1 MKLYLYPFVWLFI
14 PFAIGINCFDNLFLS
29 DSLIYIFILVCLFSF
44 FVSKNV
50 FKNSYSFV
58 FPWVTGVLL
67 FFLGVVFTRFYLDNK
82 NNTLLFGKELKM
94 IGYVDA
100 LGTTKSGY
108 TKCELKIT
116 AFVDQNKVSSCGNN
130 LLVICKE
137 ISSSNIDIG
146 DQLVVFGQVQRFK
159 YFHNPGEFN
168 APRYYKYKKIDAV
181 CFVDANNYRTLPF
194 KNSISFLNHFLRVRN
209 ELSHSLSEVLSGEE
223 LNLAQALVLG
233 DRDGLDS
240 STNDAF
246 ANTGAMHILAV
257 SGLHVGIL
265 MQILIKVF
273 SFFSQW
279 INKKRATFLAL
290 IIIWFYAF
298 LTGFSPSIV
307 RSVVMFSLLSIAS
320 IYGKSHSDINV
331 LAFSAFILLLWKPFF
346 LFDVGFQL
354 TYAAMLGIYWFYPLL
369 KKQFHSRYKII
380 QLVYEG
386 TVIGLA
392 AQILTLPLTLYYFHQ
407 FPNYFI
413 LTNIALMSF
422 SFIIL
427 SLALCLYVFFWF
439 SSLKIFFGFLLQKVL
454 SCMLLIVHFVD
465 DLTGS
470 VAYGYD
476 LKVGNVFLMFILVVL
491 LFVGLYFRF
500 KKLLYVTLSLV
511 LVFTAYTSYNRYD
524 AISSSF
530 VCFLGGEKPLIV
542 IRNNQINTFLTPKY
556 LIDKKSFKNSV
567 KSFGK
572 VYPGESRI
580 RLIEKNKIY
589 NVKIGNLSYQ
599 CRLLRFDKIIYNSL
613 KFDEKLIK
621 YPLSTPIYKDLR

>member
-1 MKLYLYPFVWLFI
+1 MFI

-137 ISSSNIDIG
+137 RSSSKIDIG
-146 DQLVVFGQVQRFK
+146 DQFVIFGEVQRFK

-168 APRYYKYKKIDAV
+168 ALRYYKYKKIDGV
-181 CFVDANNYRTLPF
+181 CFVDANNYRKLPL
-194 KNSISFLNHFLRVRN
+194 KNSISFLYHFLRIRN

-257 SGLHVGIL
+257 SGLHIGIL

-298 LTGFSPSIV
+298 LTGFSPSIF

-369 KKQFHSRYKII
+369 KKQFYSRYKII

-454 SCMLLIVHFVD
+454 SWMLLIVHFVD
-465 DLTGS
+465 DLPSS

-476 LKVGNVFLMFILVVL
+476 LKVSNVFLMFILVVL

-511 LVFTAYTSYNRYD
+511 LVFTAYISYNRYD
-524 AISSSF
+524 AISGSF

-542 IRNNQINTFLTPKY
+542 MRNNQINTFLTPKY

-572 VYPGESRI
+572 IYSGESRI

-589 NVKIGNLSYQ
+589 NVTIGNISYQ
-599 CRLLRFDKIIYNSL
+599 CRLLRSDKIVYNSL

-621 YPLSTPIYKDLR
+621 YPLWAPIYQGKRI

>member
-14 PFAIGINCFDNLFLS
+14 PFAIGINCFDSSILS
-29 DSLIYIFILVCLFSF
+29 DSLVYIFILVCLFSF
-44 FVSKNV
+44 FVFKNAL
-50 FKNSYSFV
+50 KNSYSFV

-67 FFLGVVFTRFYLDNK
+67 FFLGVIFTRFYLDNK
-82 NNTLLFGKELKM
+82 NNTLLFDKELKI
-94 IGYVDA
+94 IGSVET

-116 AFVDQNKVSSCGNN
+116 AVVDENKVSSCGNN

-137 ISSSNIDIG
+137 RSSSKIDIA
-146 DQLVVFGQVQRFK
+146 DQLVIFGEVQRFK

-168 APRYYKYKKIDAV
+168 APRYYKYKKIDGV

-209 ELSHSLSEVLSGEE
+209 ELSHSLSEVLSDEE

-307 RSVVMFSLLSIAS
+307 RSVVMFSILSIAS
-320 IYGKSHSDINV
+320 LYGKSYSDINV

-369 KKQFHSRYKII
+369 KKQFYSRFKII

-386 TVIGLA
+386 TVIGIA

-427 SLALCLYVFFWF
+427 SLALCLSVFFWF
-439 SSLKIFFGFLLQKVL
+439 SSLKIFFGFLLQKML
-454 SCMLLIVHFVD
+454 SWMLIIVHFID
-465 DLTGS
+465 DLPGS

-476 LKVGNVFLMFILVVL
+476 LNVGDVFFVFVL
-491 LFVGLYFRF
+491 IVLFFVSLYFQF
-500 KKLLYVTLSLV
+500 KKCLYSSLFLV
-511 LVFTAYTSYNRYD
+511 LIFTFYTSYNRYN
-524 AISSSF
+524 AISCSF
-530 VCFLGGEKPLIV
+530 VCFLGGENPLIV
-542 IRNNQINTFLTPKY
+542 IRNNKMNTFFTYKFLKDKRY
-556 LIDKKSFKNSV
+556 LKNTINSFCKL
-567 KSFGK
+567 
-572 VYPGESRI
+572 YPGESRI
-580 RLIEKNKIY
+580 QFIENNRMY
-589 NVKIGNLSYQ
+589 NVTIGNTLHRYWV
-599 CRLLRFDKIIYNSL
+599 L
-613 KFDEKLIK
+613 KFDKNRSNSLQYDKKRIK
-621 YPLSTPIYKDLR
+621 YPLLVPIYKDLR

>member
-1 MKLYLYPFVWLFI
+1 LKLYLYPFVWLFI
-14 PFAIGINCFDNLFLS
+14 PFAIGINCFDYSILS
-29 DSLIYIFILVCLFSF
+29 DSLVYIFILVCLFSF
-44 FVSKNV
+44 FVFKNA
-50 FKNSYSFV
+50 FKNSYSFI
-58 FPWVTGVLL
+58 FPWITGVLL
-67 FFLGVVFTRFYLDNK
+67 FFLGVVFTRFYLDDK
-82 NNTLLFGKELKM
+82 NNTLLFGKELKL
-94 IGYVDA
+94 IGSVET
-100 LGTTKSGY
+100 LGITKSGY

-116 AFVDQNKVSSCGNN
+116 SFVDENKVSSCGNN

-137 ISSSNIDIG
+137 RSLSKIDIG
-146 DQLVVFGQVQRFK
+146 DQLVLFGEVQRFK

-168 APRYYKYKKIDAV
+168 APRYYKYKKIDGV
-181 CFVDANNYRTLPF
+181 CFVDAANYRKLPL
-194 KNSISFLNHFLRVRN
+194 KNSISFLNHFLRIRN

-233 DRDGLDS
+233 DRDGLDV

-279 INKKRATFLAL
+279 INKRRATFLAL
-290 IIIWFYAF
+290 IIIWFYA
-298 LTGFSPSIV
+298 LLSGFSPSIV

-320 IYGKSHSDINV
+320 LYGKSHSDINV
-331 LAFSAFILLLWKPFF
+331 LAFSAFVLLLWKPFF
-346 LFDVGFQL
+346 LYDVGFQL

-369 KKQFHSRYKII
+369 KKQFYSRFKII
-380 QLVYEG
+380 QLIYEG
-386 TVIGLA
+386 TVIGIA
-392 AQILTLPLTLYYFHQ
+392 AQITTLPLTLYYFHQ

-427 SLALCLYVFFWF
+427 SLALCLSVFFWF

-454 SCMLLIVHFVD
+454 SWMLLIVHFVD
-465 DLTGS
+465 DLPGS

-476 LKVGNVFLMFILVVL
+476 LKVSSVFLMFILVVL

-511 LVFTAYTSYNRYD
+511 LVFTVYISYVRYD
-524 AISSSF
+524 TISSSF
-530 VCFLGGEKPLIV
+530 ICFLGGEKPLIV
-542 IRNNQINTFLTPKY
+542 IRNNQMNTFLTPKY

-572 VYPGESRI
+572 VYPGKSRI
-580 RLIEKNKIY
+580 RLIGNNKMY
-589 NVKIGNLSYQ
+589 YLSIGKTLHQYRFLSS
-599 CRLLRFDKIIYNSL
+599 DKIVCNSL
-613 KFDEKLIK
+613 KFNEGLIK
-621 YPLSTPIYKDLR
+621 YPLLNPIYKDLH

>member
-14 PFAIGINCFDNLFLS
+14 PFAIGINCFDYSILS
-29 DSLIYIFILVCLFSF
+29 DSLVYIFILVCLFSF
-44 FVSKNV
+44 FVFKNA
-50 FKNSYSFV
+50 FKNSYSFI
-58 FPWVTGVLL
+58 FPWITGVLL
-67 FFLGVVFTRFYLDNK
+67 FFLGVVFTRFYLDDK
-82 NNTLLFGKELKM
+82 NNTLLFGKELKL
-94 IGYVDA
+94 IGSVET
-100 LGTTKSGY
+100 LGITKSGY

-116 AFVDQNKVSSCGNN
+116 SFVDENKVSSCGNN

-137 ISSSNIDIG
+137 RSLSKIDIG
-146 DQLVVFGQVQRFK
+146 DQLVLFGEVQRFK

-168 APRYYKYKKIDAV
+168 APRYYKYKKIDGV
-181 CFVDANNYRTLPF
+181 CFVDAANYRKLPL
-194 KNSISFLNHFLRVRN
+194 KNSISFLNHFLRIRN

-233 DRDGLDS
+233 DRDGLDV

-279 INKKRATFLAL
+279 INKRRATFLAL
-290 IIIWFYAF
+290 IIIWFYA
-298 LTGFSPSIV
+298 LLSGFSPSIV

-320 IYGKSHSDINV
+320 LYGKSHSDINV
-331 LAFSAFILLLWKPFF
+331 LAFSAFVLLLWKPFF
-346 LFDVGFQL
+346 LYDVGFQL

-369 KKQFHSRYKII
+369 KKQFYSRFKII
-380 QLVYEG
+380 QLIYEG
-386 TVIGLA
+386 TVIGIA
-392 AQILTLPLTLYYFHQ
+392 AQITTLPLTLYYFHQ

-427 SLALCLYVFFWF
+427 SLALCLSVFFWF

-454 SCMLLIVHFVD
+454 SWMLLIVHFVD
-465 DLTGS
+465 DLPGS

-476 LKVGNVFLMFILVVL
+476 LKVSSVFLMFILVVL

-511 LVFTAYTSYNRYD
+511 LVFTVYISYVRYD
-524 AISSSF
+524 TISSSF
-530 VCFLGGEKPLIV
+530 ICFLGGEKPLIV
-542 IRNNQINTFLTPKY
+542 IRNNQMNTFLTPKY

-572 VYPGESRI
+572 VYPGKSRI
-580 RLIEKNKIY
+580 RLIGNNKMY
-589 NVKIGNLSYQ
+589 YLSIGKTLHQYRFLSS
-599 CRLLRFDKIIYNSL
+599 DKIVCNSL
-613 KFDEKLIK
+613 KFNEGLIK
-621 YPLSTPIYKDLR
+621 YPLLNPIYKDLH